1 MHIIEGKHL
10 GGLQHCSSYYID
22 NFKIWCFWRSLAM
35 GSAIELLWFRA
46 CHGENLWNVPFA
58 FCLAT
63 LHTMEDNS
71 ILSQRH
77 CQFDFAG
84 WLKAL
89 LQPSPNWCFG
99 AAWAQ
104 VAILNCRVV
113 FSVSKKNSISEA
125 ELLQIY
131 RTFTQSTEST
141 ASCHAC
147 YSPITQ
153 SCYQLHQKLSQGH
166 LEVPHS
172 NTRTFKKKIAFKCHE
187 SLLWYILGCPPSQY
201 KV

>member
-1 MHIIEGKHL
+1 MEKGSAGHAYHRRKAS
-10 GGLQHCSSYYID
+10 LQHCSSYYID

-35 GSAIELLWFRA
+35 DSAIELLWFRA

-58 FCLAT
+58 FCFAT

-113 FSVSKKNSISEA
+113 FSVSKKT
-125 ELLQIY
+125 L
-131 RTFTQSTEST
+131 F
-141 ASCHAC
+141 
-147 YSPITQ
+147 
-153 SCYQLHQKLSQGH
+153 QKLSCCSITE
-166 LEVPHS
+166 LSHS
-172 NTRTFKKKIAFKCHE
+172 QLSQLHHVMPAI
-187 SLLWYILGCPPSQY
+187 PPSLSPATNCT
-201 KV
+201 KSSANAT